1 MYAGLM
7 ALLFALQLGGIF
19 AAMELR
25 GAVVRRELQTV
36 DVLTSLE
43 DYGANPATRRRWD
56 ALHQEFGCC
65 GGINFNDG
73 YKVRLRDIAEKK
85 GNETKINLRNS
96 KQHLA
101 FFRHWGGGFFSLE
114 IGCIWI
120 GCFFHCQFTSCGSQQ
135 FG

>member
-1 MYAGLM
+1 M

-56 ALHQEFGCC
+56 ALQQEFGCC

-73 YKVRLRDIAEKK
+73 YKVRKISKK
-85 GNETKINLRNS
+85 YPCNQQRLKKNPV
-96 KQHLA
+96 A
-101 FFRHWGGGFFSLE
+101 FS
-114 IGCIWI
+114 
-120 GCFFHCQFTSCGSQQ
+120 
-135 FG
+135 

>member
-96 KQHLA
+96 KQHLGGS
-101 FFRHWGGGFFSLE
+101 FFFPSK
-114 IGCIWI
+114 
-120 GCFFHCQFTSCGSQQ
+120 
-135 FG
+135 